1 VHIEFTHTRAPEY
14 LRPRLVAGAQRATA
28 PWTTTAAVLGV
39 AGVVVVLGGEAA
51 PGSLLIGIPLLGVA
65 AVIAAVAWW
74 RWRRAIAVP
83 DGWLSPR
90 TWRLT
95 DERFHSAG
103 EEGSAEV
110 EWPEFTSFLV
120 QDDAYV
126 LTRSTGEVY
135 DIPREPLT
143 AEQDAELVA
152 FFRTP

>member
-1 VHIEFTHTRAPEY
+1 VHIEFTHTRTPGY
-14 LRPRLVAGAQRATA
+14 LRHRLTAGAQRATA
-28 PWTTTAAVLGV
+28 PWTTTAAVLAV

-51 PGSLLIGIPLLGVA
+51 PGSLLIGIPLLVAA

-74 RWRRAIAVP
+74 RWKRAVAVQ

-95 DERFHSAG
+95 DERFHTSGDGNSAD
-103 EEGSAEV
+103 V
-110 EWPEFTSFLV
+110 EWTEFTSFLV

-143 AEQDAELVA
+143 TEQDAELVA